1 MMPRASCRVLLVAV
15 LLLVL
20 VADRPVEPAGAGVRH
35 PHLLLSADD
44 PFTGLPALQ
53 ARYAAGQR
61 PSDDV
66 CGDALT
72 WLITNDRAAAE
83 RAVGRIRQE
92 RPPQKVGSRSY
103 AAYVCWSLA
112 FDWLYDYPG
121 FDAALKDRLAG
132 DLLAAGERML
142 DDVSLRDPDSASYQ
156 NYTTRYLALASF
168 TLAAVRDHPSTSAR
182 ATLLWPR
189 VRRAFDN
196 ILDTAEL
203 VTPDGSYHESMDYM
217 RITTAAMTLL
227 AELHRTVDGDDPAWR
242 AGLYRNIGRTYL
254 YKLLPDGTSSREGD
268 DEYPFPQR
276 DDNVVLGYAVSRFK
290 DPYAAWIQ
298 RESGW
303 LPREWLV
310 PVLQFLWS
318 DPHVQPRDPRQAAA
332 TSSELPRHQ
341 WFRGVDHVILRDGWG
356 PDATWIQFLAGP
368 FFAKHQHLDRNAF
381 TIYHRGYLAIDSGAD
396 YTETES
402 PHYLNQYRRT
412 IAHNTM
418 LVYDPRERFFWGE
431 DLWQAANDGG
441 QRMDSSR
448 YWNTIRS
455 RDDWR
460 RTRDIW
466 DVAHVEAASFR
477 DGQYQFVRGDAT
489 RAYATQKLS
498 HFSRDLLYLPTRG
511 LLAVFDR
518 VRSTDPSFRKVWLLH
533 GVDRPDVEVA
543 GATGATGTAGA
554 AGAVGGAPVDIGHGG
569 RSWGAASTVTWRD
582 GQGQLRVHPVLP
594 RARDVV
600 IRGGPGWDF
609 WTPGDDRGGA
619 WGSGQNWPLEPFAGG
634 PLPSDPFLVRM
645 WKTFWGQELE
655 RLEPSNSRHVVPGG
669 WRMEVSP
676 SEPALDDRFL
686 HLLEIGDRDAHAP
699 GLTRIEPLE
708 GSRLAG
714 AVAGDVVLLF
724 AVDPQPPIDG
734 EVTLPQAQAQANA
747 NANAN
752 AAVPREVYITG
763 LQPNAT
769 YELQWTTLGIPK
781 GRLAETADEG
791 GVLHVSLGAKP
802 AERLRLR
809 LLTTR

>member
-1 MMPRASCRVLLVAV
+1 MRSRVSRR
-15 LLLVL
+15 LLVL
-20 VADRPVEPAGAGVRH
+20 TLSLPLLLPPLLAVRRVEPSAGPGVRH
-35 PHLLLSADD
+35 PHLLLSSDD
-44 PFTGLPALQ
+44 PFTGLPALK
-53 ARYAAGQR
+53 ARYAGGQR

-66 CGDALT
+66 CGEALT
-72 WLITNDRAAAE
+72 WVITNDATAAE
-83 RAVGRIRQE
+83 RALGRIRQE
-92 RPPQKVGSRSY
+92 RPPRQVGSRTY
-103 AAYVCWSLA
+103 ASYVCWSLA

-132 DLLAAGERML
+132 DLLDAGERML
-142 DDVSLRDPDSASYQ
+142 DDPSLRDPDNASYQ

-168 TLAAVRDHPSTSAR
+168 ALAAVREHSSTHDR
-182 ATLLWPR
+182 ATVLWPR

-196 ILDTAEL
+196 ILDTANL

-217 RITTAAMTLL
+217 RITTAAMALL
-227 AELHRTVDGDDPAWR
+227 AELRRTVDGDDPAWQTP
-242 AGLYRNIGRTYL
+242 LYGNIGRTYL

-268 DEYPFPQR
+268 DEYPFPKR

-318 DPHVQPRDPRQAAA
+318 DPNVRPRDPRQATA
-332 TSSELPRHQ
+332 TELPRHQ
-341 WFRGVDHVILRDGWG
+341 WFHGVDQVILRDGWG

-418 LVYDPRERFFWGE
+418 LVYDPSERFFWGE
-431 DLWQAANDGG
+431 DLWRAANDGG

-460 RTRDIW
+460 HTRDVW
-466 DVAHVEAASFR
+466 DVAHVEAASFH
-477 DGQYQFVRGDAT
+477 DGEYQFVRGDAT
-489 RAYATQKLS
+489 QAYSARKLA

-533 GVDRPDVEVA
+533 GVDRPEVEAANATATPIDV
-543 GATGATGTAGA
+543 
-554 AGAVGGAPVDIGHGG
+554 GHGG
-569 RSWGAASTVTWRD
+569 RSYGSATTVTWRD
-582 GQGQLRVHPVLP
+582 GKGQLRVHPVLP
-594 RARDVV
+594 RAREVV

-634 PLPSDPFLVRM
+634 PLPSDPFLARM
-645 WKTFWGQELE
+645 WKTFWGPTPD
-655 RLEPSNSRHVVPGG
+655 RLEPSNSLHVVPGG

-686 HLLEIGDRDAHAP
+686 HLLEIGDRGAP
-699 GLTRIEPLE
+699 GVARVEPLE
-708 GSRLAG
+708 GYRLAG
-714 AVAGDVVLLF
+714 VIADNVVLLF
-724 AVDPQPPIDG
+724 AVDPQPALDG
-734 EVTLPQAQAQANA
+734 EVTLPEAQASAT
-747 NANAN
+747 
-752 AAVPREVYITG
+752 VPQDFYITG
-763 LQPNAT
+763 LRPNAT
-769 YELQWTTLGIPK
+769 YELLWTTLGIPK
-781 GRLAETADEG
+781 GQRTEAADDG
-791 GVLHVSLGAKP
+791 GVLHVSLSAAP

-809 LLTTR
+809 LLK